1 MDLADYARSTGPEN
15 EQQLPRALSSRPGTS
30 GSAKTAKSTSQ
41 TIRTM
46 PAPPVPTTR
55 PSTVQSQ
62 GAKSLGGH
70 TRFQAR
76 DATVPRRSGTN
87 DLIEFLREGPPPS
100 PGQLNGHLPN
110 DNGRASAASTQNSSV
125 APRSIQ
131 ESMNSSTALLASN
144 RAQLKKL
151 NGVYPSTP
159 AAARQTPQPQR
170 DAMPARKQRRV
181 RDPYAIDD
189 SDDEQEEQP
198 SASPARRTQ
207 DESLID
213 FLRNT
218 QPPPGSSPPP
228 ILAGSPASAA
238 AAGVKRQPSTPG
250 IRERIMRSASRSSL
264 NRKVSVTNSRPPPTN
279 DDNPPQ
285 YYRSTGS
292 AREASPHL
300 VQTGKKIDSYKP
312 TSVTHA
318 PHVDRNQAQKVAR
331 QATNSRR
338 TETADLADYLK
349 NSGPPESPAQ
359 VRRASSVKEEAGFLK
374 FFARRKAMK

>member
-1 MDLADYARSTGPEN
+1 MDLADYARSTGPET
-15 EQQLPRALSSRPGTS
+15 EQQLPRALSARPGTS
-30 GSAKTAKSTSQ
+30 GTAKTVKSTSN
-41 TIRTM
+41 TVRTM
-46 PAPPVPTTR
+46 PAPPVPVTR

-62 GAKSLGGH
+62 GAKRVGAH
-70 TRFQAR
+70 TRFEAR
-76 DATVPRRSGTN
+76 EATVPRRSGTD
-87 DLIEFLREGPPPS
+87 DLIEFLREGPPSS
-100 PGQLNGHLPN
+100 PGHVNGYLPN
-110 DNGRASAASTQNSSV
+110 DNGRASAASTQTSSV

-144 RAQLKKL
+144 RAQSKKV
-151 NGVYPSTP
+151 NGVHPSTP
-159 AAARQTPQPQR
+159 AAVRQAPQSQR
-170 DAMPARKQRRV
+170 DATPARKQQRV

-189 SDDEQEEQP
+189 SDDEMDEEQGP
-198 SASPARRTQ
+198 SQTRKTQ

-218 QPPPGSSPPP
+218 QPHPGSSPPP
-228 ILAGSPASAA
+228 ILGGSSVSA
-238 AAGVKRQPSTPG
+238 AAGVVKRQSSTQG

-264 NRKVSVTNSRPPPTN
+264 NRKASVNNSRPAPTN

-285 YYRSTGS
+285 YYRSTGT
-292 AREASPHL
+292 ARETSPHL

-318 PHVDRNQAQKVAR
+318 PHIDRNRAQKFA
-331 QATNSRR
+331 QAPISSRR

-349 NSGPPESPAQ
+349 NSGPPDTPA
-359 VRRASSVKEEAGFLK
+359 RRRSSVKEEAGFLK